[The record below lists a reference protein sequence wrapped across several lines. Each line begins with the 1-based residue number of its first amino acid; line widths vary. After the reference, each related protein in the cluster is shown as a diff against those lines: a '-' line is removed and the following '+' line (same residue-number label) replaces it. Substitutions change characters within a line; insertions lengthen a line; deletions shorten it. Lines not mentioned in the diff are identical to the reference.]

1 MKMEEKHDKIEFILS
16 RLREPERLLDEEFM
30 DWLLVEE
37 NKRLFEE
44 VILNREAFLKK
55 EYGEQISASEEWQ
68 KFLQRIQRR
77 NKTLPKKQKRIQPR
91 IGRRAWLSAVA
102 CACVAVSVVGGLLL
116 QQHWGKQETVQVAE
130 ELHVGKRS
138 ATLIVEPGKAYDL
151 TNKELQLATPQG
163 MRIMNDSSNMLSYQ
177 NITKTPSGG
186 QTKAEEATVI
196 DYHILKIPESANY
209 AVTLSDGT
217 KIWLNCETTLRFPQQ
232 FREGEP
238 REVFLDGE
246 AYFEVIHADG
256 WEFLVHTEKMNVQ
269 VTGTRFNVK
278 AYSTEEVVQTT
289 LVEGAVWAYV
299 GKESVLLKPSEQFQ
313 LNKNTGQ
320 TMVQQVDT
328 ELYTGWIHDMFVF
341 RNQRLENVMNELAR
355 WYKMTVFYSNP
366 EAKEIRFSANLDKYQ
381 DIDDLLE
388 IINES
393 GKVIAVRKA
402 NTITI
407 QTR

>member
-44 VILNREAFLKK
+44 VILNRESFLKK

-68 KFLQRIQRR
+68 KFLQRIQRS
-77 NKTLPKKQKRIQPR
+77 NKTLSKEQKRIQPR

-116 QQHWGKQETVQVAE
+116 QQHWGKQETVQMAE

-177 NITKTPSGG
+177 NITTTPSGG

-217 KIWLNCETTLRFPQQ
+217 KIWLNCETTLRFPQE
-232 FREGEP
+232 FRKGEP

-256 WEFLVHTEKMNVQ
+256 WEFLVHTEKWNVQ
-269 VTGTRFNVK
+269 VTGH
-278 AYSTEEVVQTT
+278 AST
-289 LVEGAVWAYV
+289 
-299 GKESVLLKPSEQFQ
+299 
-313 LNKNTGQ
+313 
-320 TMVQQVDT
+320 
-328 ELYTGWIHDMFVF
+328 
-341 RNQRLENVMNELAR
+341 
-355 WYKMTVFYSNP
+355 
-366 EAKEIRFSANLDKYQ
+366 
-381 DIDDLLE
+381 
-388 IINES
+388 
-393 GKVIAVRKA
+393 
-402 NTITI
+402 
-407 QTR
+407 